1 MSRTDLIRVGGLVPL
16 TTIDYPDHLSCV
28 LFCQGCAWR
37 CHYCHNP
44 DLIPPTG
51 TDSISWPEVLEFLR
65 RRQGLLQAVVFSG
78 GEATLQPHLAQAMQQ
93 VADLGFKIGLHTA
106 GIKPSALAQA
116 LPWCD
121 WVGFDVK
128 APQGA
133 VDSVTQIIG
142 SDVANWDSLRL
153 LLGSGVDYECR
164 TTVHWDLLNP
174 EQLKLLAAQL
184 ATMGVRRWVIQIAR
198 NGNLLNQQLAAN
210 QPPRELEQLWQTLGS
225 SFAEFAVREH

>member
-1 MSRTDLIRVGGLVPL
+1 MSQTDLIRVGGLVPL

-51 TDSISWPEVLEFLR
+51 SDSIAWQEVLDFLQ

-78 GEATLQPHLAQAMQQ
+78 GEATLQPQLPLAMQH
-93 VADLGFKIGLHTA
+93 VAELGFKVGLHTA
-106 GIKPSALAQA
+106 GIKPTALARA

-133 VDSVTQIIG
+133 VDSITQIIG
-142 SDVANWDSLRL
+142 SDAANWDSLRL
-153 LLGSGVDYECR
+153 LLDSGVDYECR
-164 TTVHWDLLNP
+164 TTVHWNLLNP
-174 EQLKLLAAQL
+174 AQLKLLAAQL
-184 ATMGVRRWVIQIAR
+184 ATMGVQHWVIQIVR
-198 NGNLLNQQLAAN
+198 DGNLLNPQLPAN
-210 QPPRELEQLWQTLGS
+210 HQPLELEQLWQS
-225 SFAEFAVREH
+225 IRPSFAEFSVRQS